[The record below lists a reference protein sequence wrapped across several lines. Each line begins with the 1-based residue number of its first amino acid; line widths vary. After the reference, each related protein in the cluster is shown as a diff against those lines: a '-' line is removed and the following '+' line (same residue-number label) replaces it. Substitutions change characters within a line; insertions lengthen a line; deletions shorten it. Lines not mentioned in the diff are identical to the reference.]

1 MGDYIKK
8 EASDAHLPTNQD
20 FITISHGSRT
30 RVIPK
35 PTKYAMLDRAIRDQF
50 YIPDDKRIRIHFTPS
65 WMEKEIELDLNCFC
79 LVANHDSLRVD
90 VAQTVLVRVKDVG
103 MKHTYLIDSWCPLG
117 KVLEKFRPRNVALLY
132 NGVLVE
138 DFDTPE
144 ALKATGGSML
154 MELLFVP
161 MWPTIK
167 CD

>member
-8 EASDAHLPTNQD
+8 EASDAHLPTNRD
-20 FITISHGSRT
+20 FITISHDSRT

-35 PTKYAMLDRAIRDQF
+35 PTKYAMLDRAIRDHF

-65 WMEKEIELDLNCFC
+65 WMEKEVELDLNCFC
-79 LVANHDSLRVD
+79 LVANHDSFRVD
-90 VAQTVLVRVKDVG
+90 VAQTVLVRVKD
-103 MKHTYLIDSWCPLG
+103 
-117 KVLEKFRPRNVALLY
+117 
-132 NGVLVE
+132 VE